1 MNSVVSIIVPVYNVA
16 IFLSECLDN
25 VLNQTYIYW
34 ELILVDDGSTDASS
48 NICDE
53 YALKDSRIRVVHK
66 TNSGVSDTRNKALNL
81 ATGKYVI
88 FLDADDYWYDEK
100 FLEQMVSLADNYNL
114 DIIRGE
120 YKAVNKDGELLF
132 SHLVSS
138 AGLAI
143 SRKVISSYEFLKY
156 CINGEFF
163 LVLSLFR
170 RSILKNIQFEK
181 GRIFLEDMRFYSLIL
196 LQDLRCM
203 YLPELRFYAYRKN
216 SASVSFSFNPLK
228 IRDGFDMCDF
238 FYSLSKKTEKKEL
251 KELYQKMCIHMYYS
265 TLGGLAYD
273 EYYINRKKYITNFKL
288 NKKEKEIRKW
298 ISEFRLRKYFL
309 SIIYYVPPTIGI
321 YLLRI
326 KLKLVWLKMLLRKKL
341 AFVIFKIL

>member
-16 IFLSECLDN
+16 IFLSECLN
-25 VLNQTYIYW
+25 SVLDQTYIYW

-53 YALKDSRIRVVHK
+53 YASKDSRIRVVHK
-66 TNSGVSDTRNKALNL
+66 INSGVSDTRNKALDL

-100 FLEQMVSLADNYNL
+100 FLEQMISLADNYNL

-120 YKAVNKDGELLF
+120 YKAVNNNGELLF
-132 SHLVSS
+132 SHSISS
-138 AGLAI
+138 ARLAMSGKI
-143 SRKVISSYEFLKY
+143 ISSYGFLKY

-170 RSILKNIQFEK
+170 RSILKNIRFEN
-181 GRIFLEDMRFYSLIL
+181 GRIFLEDMRFYSQVL

-216 SASVSFSFNPLK
+216 FASASFSFNPQK
-228 IRDGFDMCDF
+228 VRDAFDMCDF
-238 FYSLSKKTEKKEL
+238 FYSLSKETEKREL
-251 KELYQKMCIHMYYS
+251 KVLYQKMCIYMYYS
-265 TLGGLAYD
+265 TLGGLAD
-273 EYYINRKKYITNFKL
+273 GEYYINRKKYIVNFKL
-288 NKKEKEIRKW
+288 NQKGKEIRKW
-298 ISEFRLRKYFL
+298 ISEFKLRKYFL
-309 SIIYYVPPTIGI
+309 SIIYYVPPIIGI
-321 YLLRI
+321 YLFRI
-326 KLKLVWLKMLLRKKL
+326 KHKLVWFRMLLRKNEL
-341 AFVIFKIL
+341 AFIFI